1 MNIFIGGAWPY
12 ANGSLHIGHIAA
24 LLPGDV
30 LARYYRLKGYSVC
43 YVSGSDCH
51 GTPIQIRANKE
62 GVSPEQISNYYHNEF
77 KSCFDKLGFTFDLY
91 NQTNDSFHSRFVQ
104 EFFAKLLDSGY
115 IYKKTVEQAFCQ
127 KCNQF
132 LPDRFVV
139 GKCPNCGSI
148 AKGDQCDS
156 CGSLLEPS
164 NLNDRR
170 CGICGE
176 SPICKHQ
183 NTFFWLC
190 PNLSNLLRNTLTV
203 QVDGEQMLLV
213 YRKDILMKDLGIGQ

>member
-12 ANGSLHIGHIAA
+12 ANGLLHIGHIAA

-30 LARYYRLKGYSVC
+30 LARYHRLIGDSVC

-62 GVSPEQISNYYHNEF
+62 GVSPEQISSYYHNES

-91 NQTNDSFHSRFVQ
+91 NQTNDSFHYEFVQ
-104 EFFAKLLDSGY
+104 GFFTKLLENGY
-115 IYKKTVEQAFCQ
+115 IYKKTIEQAFCQ

-156 CGSLLEPS
+156 CGSLLEQS
-164 NLNDRR
+164 SLKERR
-170 CGICGE
+170 CGICGG
-176 SPICKHQ
+176 S
-183 NTFFWLC
+183 
-190 PNLSNLLRNTLTV
+190 S
-203 QVDGEQMLLV
+203 
-213 YRKDILMKDLGIGQ
+213 